1 MTSKNTKKNAYFTP
15 VDGSPLVGELFLRF
29 CAFVRQLGGPRGE
42 ETMAYTVLNLL
53 DDGEVEE
60 GLAVETW
67 PTENKGTAGGDEVSV
82 LMRMCQVV
90 WIAASL
96 LGRETR

>member
-1 MTSKNTKKNAYFTP
+1 
-15 VDGSPLVGELFLRF
+15 
-29 CAFVRQLGGPRGE
+29 
-42 ETMAYTVLNLL
+42 MAYTVLNLL

-67 PTENKGTAGGDEVSV
+67 PTENKRTAGGDEVSV